1 MKSAVLCGQPEPKLG
16 LVPGYGGSQRL
27 PRIIGLSAAWPI
39 LRTGN
44 PISSEK
50 ALELG
55 LIQEEVEGDIKEA
68 GVTFVK
74 KLISGEISTPVIQKG
89 PLEIPDTLPEV
100 DIGFLSKK
108 TDEIMQRVILEGAK
122 MTLEE
127 GLKHEAKVLGELV
140 ETKDMRIGMETFRKF
155 GPKKNAGFSNA

>member
-1 MKSAVLCGQPEPKLG
+1 NV
-16 LVPGYGGSQRL
+16 
-27 PRIIGLSAAWPI
+27 
-39 LRTGN
+39 
-44 PISSEK
+44 
-50 ALELG
+50 
-55 LIQEEVEGDIKEA
+55 KEA
-68 GVTFVK
+68 GIVYAK
-74 KLISGEISTPVIQKG
+74 KLISGEASIPVIQKG

-100 DIGFLSKK
+100 DIGYLSKK
-108 TDEIMQRVILEGAK
+108 TDEIMKRVILEGAE